1 MTRRRGRLAGGFASQ
16 TNGKSAYM
24 NGNSP
29 TAEDEE
35 RDALTPADYMA
46 AGVEV
51 PNWADDPIPSL
62 ETWRRWRDAQNQALA
77 HKRATSRAKQN

>member
-1 MTRRRGRLAGGFASQ
+1 
-16 TNGKSAYM
+16 M
-24 NGNSP
+24 NRNTP

-35 RDALTPADYMA
+35 REALTPAEYIE

-77 HKRATSRAKQN
+77 HKRATSRTEQN